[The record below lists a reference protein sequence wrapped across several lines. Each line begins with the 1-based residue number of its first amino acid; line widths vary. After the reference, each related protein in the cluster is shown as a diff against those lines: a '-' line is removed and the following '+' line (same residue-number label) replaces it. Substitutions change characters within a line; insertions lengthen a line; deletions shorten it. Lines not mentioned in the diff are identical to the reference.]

1 MVRALYN
8 HISISRMRAEKAEQE
23 AAEVKETLQRM
34 GDRML
39 VMEELLL
46 QIANGVNLGK
56 Q

>member
-1 MVRALYN
+1 
-8 HISISRMRAEKAEQE
+8 MRAQKAEEE
-23 AAEVKETLQRM
+23 AAEMKDTLQRM

-46 QIANGVNLGK
+46 QIANSNRGK

>member
-1 MVRALYN
+1 
-8 HISISRMRAEKAEQE
+8 MRAQKAEQE
-23 AAEVKETLQRM
+23 AAEVKDTLQRM

-46 QIANGVNLGK
+46 QIANNANLGK